1 MRWGW
6 RRRAGPAGSAG
17 FTLIELMVVLAI
29 LGILV
34 ALVVPRY
41 LGTRKQAYQA
51 EAIAVLSE
59 LKALEWSYF
68 LRHDAFTGD
77 LDALGFKPPSGARWA
92 YDIITATEERV
103 VIRAT
108 GNARPLDPTDT
119 VTVTMTSEGETSTE
133 SSF

>member
-1 MRWGW
+1 MHWKL
-6 RRRAGPAGSAG
+6 RRRAGPGESAG

-59 LKALEWSYF
+59 LKALEWSY
-68 LRHDAFTGD
+68 LLKHDAFTDD
-77 LDALGFKPPSGARWA
+77 LEVLGFKPPSGARWTYEVTDA
-92 YDIITATEERV
+92 DEERV

-108 GNARPLDPTDT
+108 GNARPLERTDT
-119 VTVTMTSEGETSTE
+119 VTLTLTAEGEAKIE
-133 SSF
+133 SSL